1 MHRWQL
7 SLVRVILCALLLLSA
22 GCASRQE
29 ETGEVEEPAG
39 IERPAVPLEE
49 EETASSRTGEILIVV
64 LGVCFLVG
72 GIVAGVFLGKK
83 L

>member
-1 MHRWQL
+1 MQAWQM
-7 SLVRVILCALLLLSA
+7 SLVRLVLCVLLLHAA

-29 ETGEVEEPAG
+29 ESMEEPAG

-49 EETASSRTGEILIVV
+49 EETASSRAGEIAIVV

-72 GIVAGVFLGKK
+72 GIVAGILLGTKVF
-83 L
+83 